1 MRNCLVTALVSC
13 ADTPLKPV
21 ARRFLRGLS
30 FDELQ
35 FIAEY
40 YGACILE
47 APAADGSL
55 ARRIAALETARGS
68 ALRIA
73 DVEHKIILLLEYLR
87 SLGQAVAA

>member
-1 MRNCLVTALVSC
+1 
-13 ADTPLKPV
+13 
-21 ARRFLRGLS
+21 LRGLS

-47 APAADGSL
+47 EPVAWDSL
-55 ARRIAALETARGS
+55 AQRIAAIEIARGNAS
-68 ALRIA
+68 RIA
-73 DVEHKIILLLEYLR
+73 DMEHKFILLLEYLR